1 MSKPY
6 LPWWRGERGEWYAAL
21 QLALILLVVFGPSTL
36 AGYPKWPVFTTC
48 FRISGAS
55 LMAWGV
61 VLGAA
66 ALRRLHPS
74 ITASGALKPEGAL
87 VTSGPYRFV
96 RHPVYTAQML
106 LTFGWSLALGGWLT
120 SLYAIALIVV
130 LNFKSLKE
138 ERRLLQRFPEYR
150 DYQSRTR
157 KFVPFIY

>member
-1 MSKPY
+1 MSKSH

-48 FRISGAS
+48 LRISGAS
-55 LMAWGV
+55 LMVCGV

-66 ALRRLHPS
+66 ALRRLRPS